1 MNHVSRK
8 LFWATLMG
16 VGAVL
21 AISPVRGQSKPDPD
35 APVKTAR
42 DEPNR
47 DAKSD
52 KKRDFEP
59 DSDPT
64 ALDAYD
70 PEGGSGR
77 RIVEIPIEGTIEL
90 GIAAFIERALSDA
103 RENDIVVFRIKT
115 FGGRVDAAVRIRDAI
130 LDAPGTTVA
139 FIEQRAI
146 SAGALISLAAD
157 DIVMTPGASI
167 GAATPVTGGGANEPM
182 EAAGEK
188 VVSYM
193 RAEMRSTAEAKGRRG
208 DVAEAMVDPDVEIK
222 DVIEKG
228 KTLTLTTE
236 RALKLEIA
244 DASVSRYGDL
254 VTFLNLGKAKRT
266 EHKESWSENIARF
279 LTDPTVSSLLM
290 TFGFLGLLL
299 ELYSPGFGVG
309 GLIGVSCLTLFFLGQ
324 YTAQLAGWEEAMMM
338 IAGVGLIALEIF
350 VIPGFGVA
358 GILGIGLLLG
368 GLLFAMIELNVP
380 LDVAFELGYVRA
392 MIENALL
399 RIAIAIAVLIAGAFA
414 FARYLPGSFVG
425 RRLILRDATATE
437 AGYVAGVE
445 QSKHDLLGM
454 KGIAR
459 STLRPSGIAD
469 FDGQRVDVV
478 TEGSYIA
485 VGSPI
490 EVVKVDFNRVVVV
503 EVREERREAE
513 SA

>member
-1 MNHVSRK
+1 M
-8 LFWATLMG
+8 
-16 VGAVL
+16 
-21 AISPVRGQSKPDPD
+21 
-35 APVKTAR
+35 
-42 DEPNR
+42 
-47 DAKSD
+47 
-52 KKRDFEP
+52 
-59 DSDPT
+59 
-64 ALDAYD
+64 
-70 PEGGSGR
+70 
-77 RIVEIPIEGTIEL
+77 
-90 GIAAFIERALSDA
+90 
-103 RENDIVVFRIKT
+103 
-115 FGGRVDAAVRIRDAI
+115 
-130 LDAPGTTVA
+130 
-139 FIEQRAI
+139 
-146 SAGALISLAAD
+146 ISLAAD
-157 DIVMTPGASI
+157 DIVMTPGACF
-167 GAATPVTGGGANEPM
+167 GAATPVTGGGANEQM

-222 DVIEKG
+222 DVIAKG

-254 VTFLNLGKAKRT
+254 VAFLNMGKAKRT

-324 YTAQLAGWEEAMMM
+324 YTAQLAGLEEAMMM
-338 IAGVGLIALEIF
+338 IAGGGLIAREIF

-445 QSKHDLLGM
+445 QRKHALLGM
-454 KGIAR
+454 KGVAR
-459 STLRPSGIAD
+459 STLRPAGSAD

-490 EVVKVDFNRVVVV
+490 EVVKVDFNRVVVI